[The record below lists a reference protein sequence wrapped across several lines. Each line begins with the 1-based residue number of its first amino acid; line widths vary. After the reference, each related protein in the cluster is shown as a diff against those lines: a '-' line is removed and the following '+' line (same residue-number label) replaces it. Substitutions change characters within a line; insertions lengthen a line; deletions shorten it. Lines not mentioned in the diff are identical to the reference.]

1 MSIKTKALAVA
12 GSLAL
17 FAGISSVPLL
27 VSPSASA
34 GSLSETCEIGG
45 QNNNGDCL
53 NDWFGSSN
61 QVYEYTAFKSNEDFE
76 GQPVQRC
83 GTGNAGYMVTPT
95 CPFTDHSKDMA
106 LLGKPIYQIVH
117 FDDTGNEQVGCV
129 GSSSTWSPLASI
141 SVTCNQATYPGT
153 GGSNGTIFVA
163 AGNSSLVDVGWT
175 NRGGGPW
182 IQLESNGHS
191 AQDSFYSSSDP
202 TEWQLGCC
210 A

>member
-1 MSIKTKALAVA
+1 MSIKTKVLAVA
-12 GSLAL
+12 GTVAL
-17 FAGISSVPLL
+17 FAGISTVPLF
-27 VSPSASA
+27 VSPPASA

-45 QNNNGDCL
+45 QNNNGDCM
-53 NDWFGSSN
+53 NDWFGN
-61 QVYEYTAFKSNEDFE
+61 GPVYEYTAFKSNEDFQ
-76 GQPVQRC
+76 GQAVQRC
-83 GTGNAGYMVTPT
+83 GTGSAGYMVTPT

-117 FDDTGNEQVGCV
+117 FDETGNNVIGCV
-129 GSSSTWSPLASI
+129 GDSSTWSGVAI
-141 SVTCNQATYPGT
+141 IVGCNQVAYPGT
-153 GGSNGTIFVA
+153 GGGNGSIFVA

-191 AQDSFYSSSDP
+191 YQDSFYSSSDP